1 MNLIDKAKTETL
13 AAGGKFRLEDIP
25 LRKFYEQAQY
35 IEKTLL
41 PAIEKKSGNKSA
53 DYQFF
58 SEVYKSLL
66 YAVMIVDRDRNIIM
80 KWQHASQ
87 LNSFLQQRVDLA
99 VFRLE
104 GGVGGLGA
112 PAGGAR
118 YVGLLG
124 VAVSRRHLANALE
137 EVYVDLPLGD
147 LANGQAF
154 CSSASF
160 SRVRAS
166 RSAMSRRKPSRSGW
180 MDRLRLSSEK
190 FS

>member
-99 VFRLE
+99 ERELLKYTTLE
-104 GGVGGLGA
+104 DL
-112 PAGGAR
+112 
-118 YVGLLG
+118 YIT
-124 VAVSRRHLANALE
+124 NALDHIAAG
-137 EVYVDLPLGD
+137 VSQRVDD
-147 LANGQAF
+147 LLTN
-154 CSSASF
+154 
-160 SRVRAS
+160 
-166 RSAMSRRKPSRSGW
+166 K
-180 MDRLRLSSEK
+180 
-190 FS
+190 